1 MSYKIIY
8 KVVAIPQGNGKYT
21 FEHEAGSSNLYELYG
36 SGRKRVRN
44 WYPER
49 MITKGEALTPNE
61 LGQKLCE
68 FLQEK
73 IKEYKESSDF
83 WGREYNIQ
91 EFKQRFGYYTGIAIY
106 GSHTTKTSWGRI
118 RNLYINALK
127 KAMANEKI

>member
-21 FEHEAGSSNLYELYG
+21 FEYETGSNNCYEWYG
-36 SGRKRVRN
+36 SGRKRARD
-44 WYPER
+44 WYPEG
-49 MITKGEALTPNE
+49 MITNGEALTPNE

-73 IKEYKESSDF
+73 VSEYKA
-83 WGREYNIQ
+83 WGLEYDLQ

-127 KAMANEKI
+127 KAMSNEKI